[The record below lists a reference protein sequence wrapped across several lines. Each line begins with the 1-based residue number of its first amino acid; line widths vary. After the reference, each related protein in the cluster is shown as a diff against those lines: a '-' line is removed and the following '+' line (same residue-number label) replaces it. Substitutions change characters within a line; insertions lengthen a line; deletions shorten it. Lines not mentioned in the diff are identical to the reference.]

1 VIDGYCGRK
10 GVDNIKYYFKS
21 GLFNVGGHA
30 WCITYFPQGDETTG
44 VDWISLH
51 LTLVHT
57 LNAQVKVHLA
67 FSLLDSIGEPASP
80 HIMARDD
87 ITFTDSNYITTGIR
101 FFV

>member
-1 VIDGYCGRK
+1 VIDGYSGRK

-30 WCITYFPQGDETTG
+30 WCITYFPQGDETTS

-57 LNAQVKVHLA
+57 LNAQVKGTSRIQLARQHWRTSVTAHHGKGRHHVH
-67 FSLLDSIGEPASP
+67 
-80 HIMARDD
+80 
-87 ITFTDSNYITTGIR
+87 R
-101 FFV
+101 F